1 MPVALKPVLT
11 SDAYLDDEI
20 EADVRHEFIDGDLY
34 AMAGAGEAHN
44 LITLNVAAQLRTL
57 VRGGPCRVFVSDMK
71 LRVAAWNAF
80 YYPDVMVVC
89 NPADRQTYYKESPC
103 LVIEVLSK
111 STHRIDRR
119 EKLQAYRTLPSL
131 REYVLIASGRAQIE
145 VHRRAQD
152 GIWQTSTLGTGDRL
166 ILECV
171 QASLTMDDIYE
182 DVVFAPPAP
191 FDGY

>member
-34 AMAGAGEAHN
+34 AMAGAGESHN

-57 VRGGPCRVFVSDMK
+57 VRGGQCRVFVSDMK

-89 NPADRQTYYKESPC
+89 NPADLQTYYKESPC

-171 QASLTMDDIYE
+171 QASLSMDDIYE
-182 DVVFAPPAP
+182 DVVFEPPAP

>member
-1 MPVALKPVLT
+1 MQVALKPVLT
-11 SDAYLDDEI
+11 ADAYLDDEI

-34 AMAGAGEAHN
+34 AMAGAGESHN

-89 NPADRQTYYKESPC
+89 NPADLQTYYKESPC

-171 QASLTMDDIYE
+171 QASLSMDDIYE
-182 DVVFAPPAP
+182 DVVFEPPAP